1 LRKLT
6 EQEER
11 ILFEKFKMDG
21 SIAAR
26 NTILEHYLY
35 VAQIVAK
42 KFVGRGVDYEDLY
55 QVASVALVNA
65 IERYDHDRG
74 IKFISFA
81 TPSMIGE
88 IKNYFRD
95 KTRLLHISRRDS
107 EQLFKL
113 QEAKN
118 ALDKE
123 RPTPKE
129 LAEHMGVSTE
139 RVLEL
144 LELQMATVVTS
155 LDNTVGDNE
164 DTQIGDLIG
173 TDEKG
178 FDEIEK
184 EDFLKY
190 SLETL
195 SDEERIIIH
204 ERYWKQCSQ
213 KQIADKLG
221 VSQMYVSRAE
231 KKILAKLRGLYD
243 KD

>member
-1 LRKLT
+1 MRKLT

-11 ILFEKFKMDG
+11 ILFDKYKSDG
-21 SIAAR
+21 DITAR

-42 KFVGRGVDYEDLY
+42 KFVGRGVDFEDLY

-65 IERYDHDRG
+65 IERFDNDRG

-95 KTRLLHISRRDS
+95 KTRMLHISRRDS

-123 RPTPKE
+123 RPTPEE
-129 LAEHMGVSTE
+129 LAAQMGVSTE

-155 LDNTVGDNE
+155 LDGSIGESE
-164 DTQIGDLIG
+164 DTQIGDLVG
-173 TDEKG
+173 TEEKG

-190 SLETL
+190 SLDML
-195 SDEERIIIH
+195 SDEERTIIR
-204 ERYWKQCSQ
+204 ERYWKQKSQ
-213 KQIADKLG
+213 KQIADMLG

-231 KKILAKLRGLYD
+231 KKILAKLRGLYE